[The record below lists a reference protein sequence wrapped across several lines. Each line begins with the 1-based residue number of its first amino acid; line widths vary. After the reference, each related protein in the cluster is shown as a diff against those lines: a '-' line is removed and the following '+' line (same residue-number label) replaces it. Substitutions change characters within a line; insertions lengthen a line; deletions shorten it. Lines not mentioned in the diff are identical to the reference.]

1 MKKFISLFISL
12 TMLVSAFAAMPVFA
26 ENEEAET
33 EKTYEEQHTIFDID
47 FSNGQITDK
56 TETVESFW
64 TNGTQFASFSAKD
77 GSGEI
82 PYAKFVKYDAETAPA
97 NKNAHHII
105 AEKDYRAALKN
116 KDKTSVEMWF
126 KASLDGNTH
135 AMPFAITG
143 ANGGSN
149 SWGLRLSGAWDEMQV
164 IGNSAQVIT
173 IKPTDGRFKT
183 GSWSH
188 IVLTREQ
195 IAANEGE
202 EAKIKYQFYIDGELA
217 GEATVAGTINDGDD
231 NVYPSFGQI
240 YVTDVTNDNLTR
252 YMYDGGLATATMYDD
267 VLTEEKIKEHY
278 NAQKSKFIGF
288 EDEHTIF
295 NISFNGGTISDT
307 TGNVGSFWKN
317 APEITSFSAKDG
329 SGSIPYAKFVKVD
342 SSAQQN
348 DNGHHIIANNRDRIM
363 GKQKTSVEM
372 WFKAS
377 LDKSTRAMPFAFT
390 GANGGNNKWGVNMS
404 AEYNEIKVVG
414 NGTDQIKITPLDT
427 KFKMGA
433 WTHIVLTRE
442 QIAATE
448 DTAAQIKYQIY
459 IDGELAGETTAAG
472 TIDDGDY
479 NSIYPCFGQIYLT
492 DVTNTNVGKY
502 MYDGGLAEATMYDDI
517 MTADLVK
524 SHYNEDKAK
533 YQTFGDNVILDID
546 FADNAMS
553 DKYGVNSSYGWN
565 NFATTT
571 EAAKNGDGNLVY
583 ADFSKNAPKNEPKY
597 VTINNGNSQCFIGE
611 NQLTIEAWM
620 KAEFKNDTKV
630 YMNDSGQWYAGSYVS
645 GGKSYFEVKIQ
656 DTKAKIQNTKN
667 MNYKDGHWMHL
678 VLTRDFDGNSTGI
691 YKAYIDGEL
700 FGTVTCSEDKALTGA
715 DIFFGGINSTSATAY
730 TGGIGDIKV
739 YKGVLTDDEARAAYN
754 AEKDRYMTF
763 DEQHLVFDASFE
775 NNTITDKHEVAEGYW
790 KSNTLSF
797 GEEANGTPYL
807 HFNGQTGQFFGFGT
821 EDAQQAVVKKIAGN
835 DEASVELWVRTS
847 DITDKNQQIFTLH
860 RFNATGGMWSA
871 YVKGGKLV
879 HMSKDSNNVSGEIS
893 LGGENKWAHIVL
905 TRKYDEATG
914 MTYQTYV
921 NGVLADTQTRTDIT
935 PADDLNDGKASHI
948 MVGGNYFNA
957 TTDNTFTGD
966 IGAIRFYDG
975 IVSAEKV
982 AATYA
987 AEKEKFVNIESK
999 LEIDQVGFYNNN
1011 EDYEDVEGFDG
1022 SSSIYVEASLTN
1034 TFSSAKEVI
1043 MYVGLYAENGKLL
1056 AITQSEKTT
1065 ITTSDN
1071 DDNVIGVTF
1080 TKPDG
1085 VTVDQH
1091 GKIKVFVW
1099 TGDGFMTPVS
1109 SEVYSLNCL

>member
-12 TMLVSAFAAMPVFA
+12 TMLVSAFTAMPVFA

-47 FSNGQITDK
+47 FSDGQITDK

-97 NKNAHHII
+97 KNNAHHII

-126 KASLDGNTH
+126 KASLDSNTH

-143 ANGGSN
+143 ANGGNN
-149 SWGLRLSGAWDEMQV
+149 SWGLRLSGAWNEMQV
-164 IGNSAQVIT
+164 IGNGAQVIT
-173 IKPTDGRFKT
+173 IKSVDGRFKT
-183 GSWSH
+183 GSWAH
-188 IVLTREQ
+188 VVLTREQ
-195 IAANEGE
+195 IAATEGE

-231 NVYPSFGQI
+231 DIYPSFGQI
-240 YVTDVTNDNLTR
+240 YVTDVTNESLKR

-295 NISFNGGTISDT
+295 DISFNGGTISDT

-317 APEITSFSAKDG
+317 APEIASFSAEDG
-329 SGSIPYAKFVKVD
+329 SGSILYAKFVKVD
-342 SSAQQN
+342 SSAQKN
-348 DNGHHIIANNRDRIM
+348 DNGHHIIANDREKIM
-363 GKQKTSVEM
+363 GKQKTSVEL

-414 NGTDQIKITPLDT
+414 NGTDQLKITPLDT

-492 DVTNTNVGKY
+492 DVTNADVGKY

-553 DKYGVNSSYGWN
+553 DKYGVNSSYSWN
-565 NFATTT
+565 NFATAT

-611 NQLTIEAWM
+611 NQLTVEAWM
-620 KAEFKNDTKV
+620 KAEFKNGV
-630 YMNDSGQWYAGSYVS
+630 RRYMYDGEQWWAGSYNS
-645 GGKSYFEVKIQ
+645 GNKSYFEVKAQGGQVILSS
-656 DTKAKIQNTKN
+656 DN
-667 MNYKDGHWMHL
+667 MNYKDGDWMHL
-678 VLTRDFDGNSTGI
+678 ILTRDFDGTSTGT
-691 YKAYIDGEL
+691 YKAYIDGKL
-700 FGTVTCSEDKALTGA
+700 IGTGTCSKDKALTGA

-739 YKGVLTDDEARAAYN
+739 YKGIMTDDEARAAYN

-775 NNTITDKHEVAEGYW
+775 NNTITDKNEVAEGYW

-807 HFNGQTGQFFGFGT
+807 HFDGKEENFFGFGGT
-821 EDAQQAVVKKIAGN
+821 DAQQAVVKKIAGN
-835 DEASVELWVRTS
+835 DEASVEFWLRTGDAS
-847 DITDKNQQIFTLH
+847 DKEQHIFALH
-860 RFNATGGMWSA
+860 RYGAVGGMWKA

-879 HMSKDSNNVSGEIS
+879 HMSKDSNSVSGEIS

-921 NGVLADTQTRTDIT
+921 NGVLADTQTKTDIT
-935 PADDLNDGKASHI
+935 PADDLNGGKADHLMFGSWYYTDEEA
-948 MVGGNYFNA
+948 NAFN
-957 TTDNTFTGD
+957 GD
-966 IGAIRFYDG
+966 FGAIRVYDG

-999 LEIDQVGFYNNN
+999 LEIGSVTFYDDD
-1011 EDYEDVEGFDG
+1011 EEELKELG
-1022 SSSIYVEASLTN
+1022 SNKTVAVQASLTN
-1034 TFSSAKEVI
+1034 TFAEAKDVI

-1056 AITQSEKTT
+1056 AITQSEKTS
-1065 ITTSDN
+1065 IKADN
-1071 DDNVIGVTF
+1071 DVHSVDATLKI
-1080 TKPDG
+1080 PDS
-1085 VTVDQH
+1085 VTVDPY